1 MFRYQ
6 GLLYR
11 AINPVHARE
20 PLSGEGARRHG
31 GRFNPRGLPAL
42 YTSCSVMTAVREAN
56 QIGTLQPTTLVAY
69 EADIGPLFDAA
80 DPAVLAA
87 RRLTAADLAGDD
99 WRARMRA
106 EGEAP
111 SQRLARA
118 LIEEG
123 YAGMQV
129 MSFAAGSAP
138 TDLNLVLWTWG
149 PRLPARLRLVD
160 DEGRLA

>member
-42 YTSCSVMTAVREAN
+42 YTSRSVMTAVREAN
-56 QIGTLQPTTLVAY
+56 QIGTLQPTTLVTY

-80 DPAVLAA
+80 DRAVLAA

-111 SQRLARA
+111 TQRLGHGVR
-118 LIEEG
+118 G
-123 YAGMQV
+123 CAGGV
-129 MSFAAGSAP
+129 DIL
-138 TDLNLVLWTWG
+138 DLTPL
-149 PRLPARLRLVD
+149 RRDPASETPLRTPLRD
-160 DEGRLA
+160 PAS

>member
-1 MFRYQ
+1 
-6 GLLYR
+6 
-11 AINPVHARE
+11 
-20 PLSGEGARRHG
+20 
-31 GRFNPRGLPAL
+31 
-42 YTSCSVMTAVREAN
+42 MTAVREAN

-106 EGEAP
+106 EGEAS

-160 DEGRLA
+160 DEDRLA

>member
-1 MFRYQ
+1 MFCYQ

-11 AINPVHARE
+11 ALNPLHARE
-20 PLSGEGARRHG
+20 PLSGAGAQRHG
-31 GRFNPRGLPAL
+31 GRFNPKGLPAL
-42 YTSCSVMTAVREAN
+42 YTSRSVMTAVREAN
-56 QIGTLQPTTLVAY
+56 QVGTLQPTTLVAY

-80 DPAVLAA
+80 DPAALAA
-87 RRLTAADLAGDD
+87 RRMTVTDLAAGD

-111 SQRLARA
+111 TRRLARA

-129 MSFAAGSAP
+129 ASFAAGSAA

-149 PRLPARLRLVD
+149 PDLPVRLRLVD